1 MCGMS
6 GMFERLA
13 GMTNIIDHS
22 RKQKSITITLVD
34 LKNTF
39 GEVHHSLIQTD
50 RRYHHILDEINN
62 ILKMLYGD
70 LSFKYN
76 T

>member
-6 GMFERLA
+6 GMSERLA

-50 RRYHHILDEINN
+50 RHYHHILDEINN